1 MRSKRKQRFYC
12 QPISK
17 GLKKIILSG
26 DTAHHLTKVLRFK
39 EGDKLSVFDGTGF
52 EWDAEILVK
61 KRKAVEIQLIKKHKP
76 ITESPLNITLLQSV
90 SRSQRMDLAI
100 QKATELGVS
109 RIIPIVTNN
118 SVVQL
123 NSRNTPKKM
132 DHWKNVI
139 VNAAE
144 QSGRVKLPSIEK
156 PAQLNKELLSLY
168 KTELSLFL
176 DTTGSE
182 ELKTKQIKNATV
194 AIGPEGGFTESE
206 KYMAQQTGY
215 RTIRTGPRLLRTETA
230 PIMII
235 SILQYLYGD
244 LAN

>member
-12 QPISK
+12 QPITK

-76 ITESPLNITLLQSV
+76 IAESPLNITLLQSV

-109 RIIPIVTNN
+109 RIIPIITNN